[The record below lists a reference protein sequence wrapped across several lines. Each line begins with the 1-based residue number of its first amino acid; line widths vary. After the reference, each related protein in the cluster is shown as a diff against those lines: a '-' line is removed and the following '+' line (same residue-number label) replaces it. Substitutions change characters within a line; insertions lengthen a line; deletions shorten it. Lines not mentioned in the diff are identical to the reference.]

1 MLSLIAPDDAWASTL
16 HALLSA
22 VPSADGGVPPVRVAL
37 HPADLSRAPRGARVV
52 FVRPERFAG
61 ALNLWRPNLVYQ
73 RLQLILWCDPE
84 GFSLLQSQAPDLT
97 SWISSRFY
105 LPPRA
110 PRFVEEALAVAER
123 LIEPLTLVGP
133 ATPPPGFA
141 VWPGDVEPDTL
152 AHALAAG
159 PVWVEGGRDV
169 LDTFTQLAVWAESPR
184 HALVLHDPPVAVD
197 VAPRLDARPC
207 PWVEA
212 TALCVGQA
220 PDDPG
225 ALAAQLDL
233 DPRAL
238 GLPPAV
244 ILEVVSARFYALF
257 LGALNGQRH
266 AELAKF
272 LGLHALAARWR
283 GGEAPRVDAP
293 TPEVEGRWAVLGPLG
308 VAPPSEPGDA
318 GHRATPQGALGE
330 ALNEPLRALSEA
342 SPVEAL
348 VVVEPMATPPSLA
361 GERVAELV
369 ISRVRAALGVRWRA
383 VYLPSGAGLAA
394 RLGISLLPKARAQVV
409 DLNRVHEALGWM
421 SRAAESSVRI
431 GGDAAF
437 FALRDELRRLQDAGR
452 HAEALQRLEAELLPW
467 AATLTDDVQLVGET
481 WQLIGRAR
489 AALDDLEGALVAL
502 QDEALPRL
510 ERVGDVRLQLD
521 ALLGLAD
528 VLARRG
534 DHDAALQ
541 LLNGRILP
549 WAQRLGE
556 IGIVGRAR
564 VQRVELIAALG
575 QPEEVLRA
583 QQDDVRAFSELLRE
597 PAVVANVRALI
608 NTMLHGLDHQSDEA
622 LRTLREG
629 VLPLVQRSGDVR
641 AAAVVQHNIARI
653 LTARG
658 LLDEALQVYQAEVLP
673 VFRRLG
679 EKRLVAET
687 LNEIAGVYLGQGR
700 RRKALRLCEEE
711 LAPLVADLGDKYLQ
725 TRLSS
730 RLVQLFSAMGRLD
743 EALRSLQE
751 VVLPWLREHGPPEQA
766 LAAEANIAGLQLQ
779 RGTPEDLAAART
791 SLPNIEAAAQAQ
803 GLTELLKK
811 VQPMMSTL
819 GIAPTAPPSP
829 SERTKG

>member
-22 VPSADGGVPPVRVAL
+22 VPGADGAVPPVRVAL
-37 HPADLSRAPRGARVV
+37 HPADLSRAPPGARVV

-84 GFSLLQSQAPDLT
+84 GFSRLQSQAPDLT
-97 SWISSRFY
+97 SWISSRFT
-105 LPPRA
+105 LPPKA
-110 PRFVEEALAVAER
+110 PRFVEEALTVAER
-123 LIEPLTLVGP
+123 LVEPLTLVGP

-141 VWPGDVEPDTL
+141 VLPGDVEPDTL
-152 AHALAAG
+152 ADALAAG

-212 TALCVGQA
+212 AALCVGQA

-225 ALAAQLDL
+225 SLAAQLDL

-238 GLPPAV
+238 GLPPVA
-244 ILEVVSARFYALF
+244 IPEVVSARFYALF

-293 TPEVEGRWAVLGPLG
+293 TPDVEGRWAVLGPLG

-369 ISRVRAALGVRWRA
+369 ISRVRAALGVRWSA

-421 SRAAESSVRI
+421 PRAAESSVRI

-622 LRTLREG
+622 LRRLREG

-700 RRKALRLCEEE
+700 RRKALRLFTDE
-711 LAPLVADLGDKYLQ
+711 LAPLVAALGDEELKV
-725 TRLSS
+725 RLAG
-730 RLVQLFSAMGRLD
+730 RRAQIHEAMGELD
-743 EALRSLQE
+743 AALRLRQE
-751 VVLPWLREHGPPEQA
+751 VVLPWLRKHGPPEKA
-766 LAAEANIAGLQLQ
+766 LAEEVFVAGLQIQ
-779 RGTPEDLAAART
+779 RGTPEDLAAARA
-791 SLPNIEAAAQAQ
+791 SLANIEAAT
-803 GLTELLKK
+803 TELERSKLL
-811 VQPMMSTL
+811 VEIQPL
-819 GIAPTAPPSP
+819 IANLRVLPTDTPSP
-829 SERTKG
+829 PERTKG